1 MKVYADVL
9 IVGTGIAGLYSALHL
24 KNNIKVVMVTKEK
37 VDDCNSYLA
46 QGGIATARD
55 KYDIESY
62 VQDTLKA
69 GQYKNNEEAVR
80 ILAEESIDNINS
92 LIKLGVKFDSADGNL
107 KYTREAAHC
116 KKRIVH
122 CKDRTGKE
130 VFDVLLKRVK
140 EKNNIEIIEESCLI
154 DIIEKNNTCF
164 GGIAVKGNKVINIHS
179 KITILAC
186 GGIGGLF
193 KNSTNVK
200 TLTGDGI
207 SIACKHKIN
216 LKDIN
221 YIQFHPTSLYEK
233 GDNRRFLI
241 SEAVRGEGA
250 YLLNSRGM
258 RFIDELLPR
267 DVVSKAIFT
276 EELQSNSEYVFL
288 DITHKNSQY
297 IVDRFPNIYEACIN
311 KGIDMT
317 KDRIPVTPAQH
328 YFMGG
333 ITVDTYSRTSMNRL
347 FACGEVSCT
356 GVHGVNR
363 LASNSLQ
370 EALVFSRRASIIIN
384 DYIDD
389 IELNKLT
396 FNERYNCINASN
408 VKQENVRIA
417 LNELVKVRGDLKNE
431 LVNY

>member
-9 IVGTGIAGLYSALHL
+9 IVGTGIAGLYSALNL
-24 KNNIKVVMVTKEK
+24 KSDLKIVMVTKEK

-46 QGGIATARD
+46 QGGISTARD
-55 KYDIESY
+55 KYDIEDY

-69 GQYKNNEEAVR
+69 GQYKNNEEVVR
-80 ILAEESIDNINS
+80 IMAEESIESINN
-92 LIKLGVKFDSADGNL
+92 LIELGVEFDKTDGKL
-107 KYTREAAHC
+107 QYTREAAHC
-116 KKRIVH
+116 KNRIVH
-122 CKDRTGKE
+122 CKDRTGAE
-130 VFDVLLKRVK
+130 VFNVLLKRVK
-140 EKNNIEIIEESCLI
+140 ERKNIEIIEESCLI
-154 DIIEKNNTCF
+154 DLLEKNNICF
-164 GGIAVKGNKVINIHS
+164 GGTAIKDDSIINIYS

-193 KNSTNVK
+193 KNSTNVR

-233 GDNRRFLI
+233 GENRRFLI

-250 YLLNSRGM
+250 YLLNNSGI

-276 EELQSNSEYVFL
+276 EELKSNSEYVFL
-288 DITHKNSQY
+288 DITHKNSDY
-297 IVDRFPNIYEACIN
+297 IVNRFPSIYEACTN
-311 KGIDMT
+311 RGIDMT

-356 GVHGVNR
+356 GVHGANR

-370 EALVFSRRASIIIN
+370 EALVFSRRAARIIN
-384 DYIDD
+384 NHINN
-389 IELNKLT
+389 IELNLIDFK
-396 FNERYNCINASN
+396 EIDNCLNARA
-408 VKQENVRIA
+408 VKEENIKIA
-417 LNELVKVRGDLKNE
+417 LHELIKVRGDLKNE
-431 LVNY
+431 LVNC

>member
-9 IVGTGIAGLYSALHL
+9 IVGTGIAGLYSALNL
-24 KNNIKVVMVTKEK
+24 KNSLKVVMITKEK

-46 QGGIATARD
+46 QGGIATALD
-55 KYDIESY
+55 KYDIENY

-69 GQYKNNEEAVR
+69 GQYKNNEEVVR
-80 ILAEESIDNINS
+80 ILAEESIDNIDN
-92 LIKLGVKFDSADGNL
+92 LIKLGVKFDAVDGEIQ
-107 KYTREAAHC
+107 YTREAAHC
-116 KKRIVH
+116 KNRIVH
-122 CKDRTGKE
+122 CKDRTGGE

-140 EKNNIEIIEESCLI
+140 EKDNIEIIEESCLI

-164 GGIAVKGNKVINIHS
+164 GGIAIKDNEVINIYS

-200 TLTGDGI
+200 TVTGDGI

-233 GDNRRFLI
+233 GENRKLLI
-241 SEAVRGEGA
+241 SEAVRGEGG
-250 YLLNSRGM
+250 YLINKRGI
-258 RFIDELLPR
+258 RFVDELLPR
-267 DVVSKAIFT
+267 DVVSRAILN
-276 EELQSNSEYVFL
+276 EESKSNSECVFL
-288 DITHKNSQY
+288 DISHKNSKY
-297 IVDRFPNIYEACIN
+297 IVNRFPSIYEACIN

-333 ITVDTYSRTSMNRL
+333 INVDTYSRTSMDRL

-370 EALVFSRRASIIIN
+370 EALVFSKRASTIIN
-384 DYIDD
+384 DHIDHV
-389 IELNKLT
+389 ELNKLE
-396 FNERYNCINASN
+396 FDEKDNCVNLENIREEN
-408 VKQENVRIA
+408 VKIV
-417 LNELVKVRGDLKNE
+417 LNEIIKVRGDLKNE
-431 LVNY
+431 LVNC

>member
-24 KNNIKVVMVTKEK
+24 KNSLKVVMLTKEN

-55 KYDIESY
+55 KCDIDNY

-69 GQYKNNEEAVR
+69 GKYKNNEEAVR
-80 ILAEESIDNINS
+80 ILAEESIDNINN
-92 LIKLGVKFDSADGNL
+92 LIKLGVEFDRIDGEL
-107 KYTREAAHC
+107 QYTREAAHC
-116 KKRIVH
+116 KNRIVH

-130 VFDVLLKRVK
+130 VFNVLLKRVK
-140 EKNNIEIIEESCLI
+140 EKKNIEIIEESCLI

-164 GGIAVKGNKVINIHS
+164 GGIAVKNNEVINIHS

-193 KNSTNVK
+193 KNSTNIK

-207 SIACKHKIN
+207 SIACKHKID

-233 GDNRRFLI
+233 GGNRRFLI
-241 SEAVRGEGA
+241 SEAVRGEGG
-250 YLLNSRGM
+250 YLLNNRGM
-258 RFIDELLPR
+258 RFVDELLPR
-267 DVVSKAIFT
+267 DVVSKAIFI
-276 EELQSNSEYVFL
+276 EESKSNSEYVFL

-297 IVDRFPNIYEACIN
+297 IVNRFPSIYEACIN
-311 KGIDMT
+311 KGIDIT
-317 KDRIPVTPAQH
+317 KNRIPVTPAQH
-328 YFMGG
+328 YLMGG
-333 ITVDTYSRTSMNRL
+333 ITVDTYSRTSMNGL

-356 GVHGVNR
+356 GVHGANR

-370 EALVFSRRASIIIN
+370 EALVFSRRASIVIN
-384 DYIDD
+384 DYVDD
-389 IELNKLT
+389 IELNKL
-396 FNERYNCINASN
+396 ESDEIYKYVNAAA
-408 VKQENVRIA
+408 VKQENVKIA
-417 LNELVKVRGDLKNE
+417 LNELIKVRGDLKNE
-431 LVNY
+431 LVNC

>member
-9 IVGTGIAGLYSALHL
+9 IVGTGIAGLYSALNL
-24 KNNIKVVMVTKEK
+24 KNNLKVIMITKEK

-55 KYDIESY
+55 KYDIENY
-62 VQDTLKA
+62 IQDTLKA
-69 GQYKNNEEAVR
+69 GQYKNNEEVVR
-80 ILAEESIDNINS
+80 ILAEESIDNINN
-92 LIKLGVKFDSADGNL
+92 LIKLGVKFDTVDGEL
-107 KYTREAAHC
+107 QYTREAAHC
-116 KKRIVH
+116 KNRIVH
-122 CKDRTGKE
+122 CKDRTGGE
-130 VFDVLLKRVK
+130 VFNVLLKRVK
-140 EKNNIEIIEESCLI
+140 EKSNIQIIEQSCLI

-164 GGIAVKGNKVINIHS
+164 GGIAVKNNEVINIYS

-233 GDNRRFLI
+233 GENRRFLI

-250 YLLNSRGM
+250 YLLNKRGI
-258 RFIDELLPR
+258 RFVDELLPR
-267 DVVSKAIFT
+267 DVVSKAILN
-276 EELQSNSEYVFL
+276 EESKSNSECVFL

-297 IVDRFPNIYEACIN
+297 IVDRFPSIYEACIN

-356 GVHGVNR
+356 GVHGANR

-384 DYIDD
+384 DYIDE
-389 IELNKLT
+389 IELNKLE
-396 FNERYNCINASN
+396 FDESYNCVNAAN
-408 VKQENVRIA
+408 IRQENVKIA
-417 LNELVKVRGDLKNE
+417 LNELIKVRGDLKNE
-431 LVNY
+431 LVNC

>member
-9 IVGTGIAGLYSALHL
+9 IVGTGIAGLYSALNLRNNL
-24 KNNIKVVMVTKEK
+24 KIVMITKEK

-46 QGGIATARD
+46 QGGIATAKD
-55 KYDIESY
+55 KYDIENY

-80 ILAEESIDNINS
+80 ILAEESIDNINN
-92 LIKLGVKFDSADGNL
+92 LIKLGVKFDTVDGEL
-107 KYTREAAHC
+107 RYTREAAHC
-116 KKRIVH
+116 NNRIVH
-122 CKDRTGKE
+122 CKDRTGGE
-130 VFDVLLKRVK
+130 VFNVLLKRVK
-140 EKNNIEIIEESCLI
+140 EKSNIQIIEESCLI
-154 DIIEKNNTCF
+154 DIIEKNNICS
-164 GGIAVKGNKVINIHS
+164 GGIAVKDNEVINIYS
-179 KITILAC
+179 KVTILAC

-216 LKDIN
+216 IRDIN

-233 GDNRRFLI
+233 GENRRFLI

-250 YLLNSRGM
+250 YLLNKRGI
-258 RFIDELLPR
+258 RFVDELLPR
-267 DVVSKAIFT
+267 DVVSKAILN
-276 EELQSNSEYVFL
+276 EELKSNSECVFL

-297 IVDRFPNIYEACIN
+297 IVDRFPSIYEACIN

-333 ITVDTYSRTSMNRL
+333 ITVDTYSRTSMKRL

-356 GVHGVNR
+356 GVHGANR

-384 DYIDD
+384 NNIDD
-389 IELNKLT
+389 IQFNKL
-396 FNERYNCINASN
+396 EIDESYNCVNASN
-408 VKQENVRIA
+408 IKKQNIKIA
-417 LNELVKVRGDLKNE
+417 LNELIKVRGDLKNE
-431 LVNY
+431 LVNC

>member
-9 IVGTGIAGLYSALHL
+9 VVGTGIAGLYSALHL
-24 KNNIKVVMVTKEK
+24 KNNLKVVMVTKEK

-46 QGGIATARD
+46 QGGISTARD
-55 KYDIESY
+55 KYDIDNY

-69 GQYKNNEEAVR
+69 GQYKNNEEVVR
-80 ILAEESIDNINS
+80 ILAEESIDNINN
-92 LIKLGVKFDSADGNL
+92 LIKLGVKFDRVDGEL
-107 KYTREAAHC
+107 QYTREAAHC
-116 KKRIVH
+116 KNRIVH

-130 VFDVLLKRVK
+130 VFSVLLKRVK
-140 EKNNIEIIEESCLI
+140 EKKNIEIIEESCLI
-154 DIIEKNNTCF
+154 DIVEKNNTCF
-164 GGIAVKGNKVINIHS
+164 GGIVVKDNEVINIYS

-233 GDNRRFLI
+233 GENRRFLI

-250 YLLNSRGM
+250 YLLNNRGM
-258 RFIDELLPR
+258 RFVDELLPR
-267 DVVSKAIFT
+267 DVVSEAIFI
-276 EELQSNSEYVFL
+276 EESKSNSEYVFL

-297 IVDRFPNIYEACIN
+297 IVNRFPSIYEACIN
-311 KGIDMT
+311 KGIDIT
-317 KDRIPVTPAQH
+317 KNRIPVTPAQH
-328 YFMGG
+328 YLMGG
-333 ITVDTYSRTSMNRL
+333 ITVDTYSRTSMDRL

-356 GVHGVNR
+356 GVHGANR

-384 DYIDD
+384 NDIDN
-389 IELNKLT
+389 IELNKLE
-396 FNERYNCINASN
+396 FHERYNCVNAVN
-408 VKQENVRIA
+408 IKQENVKIA
-417 LNELVKVRGDLKNE
+417 LNELIKVRGDLKNE
-431 LVNY
+431 LVNC

>member
-1 MKVYADVL
+1 MNGYADVL
-9 IVGTGIAGLYSALHL
+9 IVGTGIAGLYSALSL
-24 KNNIKVVMVTKEK
+24 KKDLKVVMVTKK
-37 VDDCNSYLA
+37 KIDDCNSYLA
-46 QGGIATARD
+46 QGGISTAID
-55 KYDIESY
+55 KYDIEDY
-62 VQDTLKA
+62 IQDTLKA
-69 GQYKNNEEAVR
+69 GQYRNNEEAVR
-80 ILAEESIDNINS
+80 ILAEESIDNINN
-92 LIKLGVKFDSADGNL
+92 LIKLGVKFDSVDGEL
-107 KYTREAAHC
+107 QYTREAAHC
-116 KKRIVH
+116 KNRIVH
-122 CKDRTGKE
+122 CKDRTGAE
-130 VFDVLLKRVK
+130 VFKVLLKRAK

-164 GGIAVKGNKVINIHS
+164 GGIVVKDNEITNIYS

-207 SIACKHKIN
+207 SIACKHNIN

-233 GDNRRFLI
+233 GENRRFLI

-250 YLLNSRGM
+250 YLLNNIGV
-258 RFIDELLPR
+258 RFVDELLPR
-267 DVVSKAIFT
+267 DVVSEAIFT
-276 EELQSNSEYVFL
+276 EELKSNSEYVLL

-297 IVDRFPNIYEACIN
+297 IVDRFPSIYEACIN

-317 KDRIPVTPAQH
+317 KDKIPVTPAQH

-333 ITVDTYSRTSMNRL
+333 INVDTYSRTSMNRL

-356 GVHGVNR
+356 GVHGANR

-370 EALVFSRRASIIIN
+370 EALVFSARASIIIN
-384 DYIDD
+384 DHIDD
-389 IELNKLT
+389 IEFNKLES
-396 FNERYNCINASN
+396 NERYNLVNAAN
-408 VKQENVRIA
+408 ARQENVKIA
-417 LNELVKVRGDLKNE
+417 LNELIKVRGDLKNE